1 MNLEKLKG
9 VLYTLDKISINGIN
23 NVNMMS
29 GCMQV
34 LQDVIND
41 IAKDITLDPEE
52 LQPENSDTA
61 K

>member
-9 VLYTLDKISINGIN
+9 VLYTLDKISISGIN

-41 IAKDITLDPEE
+41 IAKDITLQPEE